1 MEYQMA
7 VKGAARPVSRRKEAP
22 MATMELV
29 LMRHGIAV
37 ERNEMRTSDA
47 KRPLTREGRRK
58 VRKVAKALEAIWSR
72 PDVVVH
78 SGLVRARETAELVAK
93 ELEPKAK
100 ELLQTGALE
109 PGAKPT
115 ELLEFLEALGAKR
128 VVLVGH
134 APHVDRFLAHV
145 CSGNG
150 GATTITEMGKAGAAC
165 LELDFQARPPARLEW
180 LLPPGLLRKLA

>member
-1 MEYQMA
+1 MSWME
-7 VKGAARPVSRRKEAP
+7 V
-22 MATMELV
+22 V

-37 ERNEMRTSDA
+37 DGNEMRTADA
-47 KRPLTREGRRK
+47 KRPLTPKGRRK

-78 SGLVRARETAELVAK
+78 SGLVRAKETAEIVAK
-93 ELEPKAK
+93 ELEPKHD
-100 ELLQTGALE
+100 ELVQTEALE
-109 PGAKPT
+109 PAANPS
-115 ELLEFLEALGAKR
+115 ELVEFLQSLDAKR

-150 GATTITEMGKAGAAC
+150 GAKTITEMGKAGAAC
-165 LELDFQARPPARLEW
+165 IALDLAEREPARLEW